1 MLKSKI
7 RNKILKI
14 RKEKYKKN
22 IKIEF
27 NRIYNLLKK
36 NTNLNKKIIGGYY
49 PVNYEIDDLN
59 ILKEFKKKKITIS
72 LPSIK
77 KNFKMRFIKFLLK
90 DPLIINQYG
99 IPEPSKGKTVIPDII
114 LIPIVAF
121 DKNLNR
127 LGYGAGYYDRFIESV
142 KKRKKII
149 TIGLAFDFQ
158 KFYKLPISKHDQK
171 LDYIITNKNILK

>member
-1 MLKSKI
+1 MCRSF
-7 RNKILKI
+7 
-14 RKEKYKKN
+14 KK
-22 IKIEF
+22 KIEIKF

-36 NTNLNKKIIGGYY
+36 NIILKKKIVGGYY

-59 ILKEFKKKKITIS
+59 ILKEFEKKKISIS

-77 KNFKMRFIKFLLK
+77 KNFKMRFIKCLIN
-90 DPLIINQYG
+90 DPFIINKYG
-99 IPEPSKGKTVIPDII
+99 IPEPAKGKTVIPDII
-114 LIPIVAF
+114 LIPVVAF

-127 LGYGAGYYDRFIESV
+127 LGYGAGYYDRFIEYA
-142 KKRKKII
+142 KKIKKII

-158 KFYKLPISKHDQK
+158 KFHKLPISKHDQR